1 MAAKHGRFRNG
12 RHFFYAS
19 EYLLSHAAIR
29 IFYRR
34 PIRALYTF
42 RVSLTAS
49 RALPNWRNERCLCS
63 ISASFL
69 LHGIC
74 VSRLFEGQM
83 DEPAKKKLKTID
95 SKDQKEENPTE
106 EEEEEPALGREDA
119 DMYEH
124 IQEAKEQGDTQT
136 LDTATKVSSE
146 RTEW

>member
-1 MAAKHGRFRNG
+1 
-12 RHFFYAS
+12 
-19 EYLLSHAAIR
+19 
-29 IFYRR
+29 
-34 PIRALYTF
+34 
-42 RVSLTAS
+42 
-49 RALPNWRNERCLCS
+49 
-63 ISASFL
+63 
-69 LHGIC
+69 
-74 VSRLFEGQM
+74 M

-146 RTEW
+146 RTE